1 MDIKPEKSEL
11 FTIGKRYYSHL
22 ENEDEDEEE
31 EILEEVNGMTNDGVE
46 INLMKKKKRKLV
58 ETEEKEVVELQMDGD
73 EERAFFSDPAN
84 LTKKA
89 RERMRKKVG

>member
-1 MDIKPEKSEL
+1 MP
-11 FTIGKRYYSHL
+11 
-22 ENEDEDEEE
+22 
-31 EILEEVNGMTNDGVE
+31 NDGVE
-46 INLMKKKKRKLV
+46 INLMKKKKRKIV
-58 ETEEKEVVELQMDGD
+58 ETEEQEVVELQMDDD

>member
-31 EILEEVNGMTNDGVE
+31 EILEEVNGVPNDGVE
-46 INLMKKKKRKLV
+46 INLMKKKKRKIV
-58 ETEEKEVVELQMDGD
+58 ETEEQEVVELQMDDD